1 MILLSLHPSYSS
13 ILKIL
18 SLFLRHRAFFDQQS
32 VSHLPSADAA
42 KALAAVS
49 VETFEAMQDALKA

>member
-1 MILLSLHPSYSS
+1 VVSY
-13 ILKIL
+13 
-18 SLFLRHRAFFDQQS
+18 FLA
-32 VSHLPSADAA
+32 PDAG

>member
-1 MILLSLHPSYSS
+1 
-13 ILKIL
+13 L

-32 VSHLPSADAA
+32 VSHFPSADAA